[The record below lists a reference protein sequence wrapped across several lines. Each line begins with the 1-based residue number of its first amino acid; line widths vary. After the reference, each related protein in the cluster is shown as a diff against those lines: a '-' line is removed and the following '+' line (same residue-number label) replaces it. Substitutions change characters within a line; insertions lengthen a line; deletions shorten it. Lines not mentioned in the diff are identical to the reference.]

1 MAALLVCGIVWA
13 HGKAQAEL
21 CTGIDVIISNADSS
35 SLVTEQGI
43 KDKMNRLG
51 LKGVGKPVSKVN
63 VHAIETKLREL
74 EYLESAECYMSPSG
88 RLIISVK
95 QIVPVLRVFD
105 GNKSYYV
112 NHDGKLMHAVAE
124 FHADVPVV
132 TGNFSAKYKPTR
144 LLPMVE
150 YIEKDPTLK
159 SLVTLITVRDSNN
172 IFITPSISGHV
183 VNMGP
188 ATDFENKFKKLTA
201 FYKNVLPHKGYDYYD
216 TISVKWS
223 HQVVAT
229 KRIKAVKVE
238 LPVDTAYVD
247 ETPFDIVAD
256 DVAPVAPADTTKKK
270 K

>member
-51 LKGVGKPVSKVN
+51 LKAVGKPVSKVN